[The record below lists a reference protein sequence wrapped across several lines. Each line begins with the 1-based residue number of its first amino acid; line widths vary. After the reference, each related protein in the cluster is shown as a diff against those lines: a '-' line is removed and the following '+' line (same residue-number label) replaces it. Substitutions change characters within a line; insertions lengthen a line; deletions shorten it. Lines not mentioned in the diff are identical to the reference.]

1 MYNVCNYSIDRV
13 NVVFVGKTSQLEFAS
28 FLAPELKKIITAVL
42 DRLETPL
49 ENGRHEIDGGNAFF
63 MLVDDHTQL
72 LAQRK
77 SECHSRYLD
86 VQILLEGNESF
97 GYSLEP
103 YEGLDEDYLED
114 KDLAFSEQL
123 SSEHF
128 AQLTAG
134 EFIVFYPGQ
143 PHRPL
148 VAVDDKPAP
157 VRKVV
162 IKVDKAIFA

>member
-1 MYNVCNYSIDRV
+1 M
-13 NVVFVGKTSQLEFAS
+13 FVGKTSQLEFAG
-28 FLAPELKKIITAVL
+28 FLAPELKKIIATVL
-42 DRLETPL
+42 DRLETPI
-49 ENGRHEIDGGNAFF
+49 ENGRHDIDGDNAFF

-72 LAQRK
+72 LAERK
-77 SECHSRYLD
+77 SEIHSRYLD

-103 YEGLDEDYLED
+103 YAGLDEDYLAD

-123 SSEHF
+123 QSEYF
-128 AQLTAG
+128 ATLTAG

-148 VAVDDKPAP
+148 VAVEDNPAP
-157 VRKVV
+157 VRKAI
-162 IKVDKAIFA
+162 IKVDKALFA

>member
-1 MYNVCNYSIDRV
+1 M
-13 NVVFVGKTSQLEFAS
+13 FVGKTSHLEFAG
-28 FLAPELKKIITAVL
+28 FLAPELKKIIASVL

-49 ENGRHEIDGGNAFF
+49 ENGRHEIDGSNVFF

-72 LAQRK
+72 LEQRK

-86 VQILLEGNESF
+86 VQILLEGKESF
-97 GYSLEP
+97 GYSLTP
-103 YEGLDEDYLED
+103 FKALDEDFLAE

-123 SSEHF
+123 EEEHF
-128 AQLTAG
+128 ASLTAG

-148 VAVDDKPAP
+148 VAVGDKPMP
-157 VRKVV
+157 VRKAI
-162 IKVDKAIFA
+162 IKVDKSLFA

>member
-1 MYNVCNYSIDRV
+1 M
-13 NVVFVGKTSQLEFAS
+13 FVGKTSQLEFAG
-28 FLAPELKKIITAVL
+28 FLAPELKNIIATVL
-42 DRLETPL
+42 DRLDTPI
-49 ENGRHEIDGGNAFF
+49 ENGRHDIDGDNAFF

-72 LAQRK
+72 LAERK
-77 SECHSRYLD
+77 SEIHSRYLD

-103 YEGLDEDYLED
+103 YAGLDEDYLAD

-123 SSEHF
+123 QSEHF
-128 AQLTAG
+128 ATLTAG

-148 VAVDDKPAP
+148 VAVEDNPAP
-157 VRKVV
+157 VRKAI
-162 IKVDKAIFA
+162 IKVDKALFA

>member
-1 MYNVCNYSIDRV
+1 M
-13 NVVFVGKTSQLEFAS
+13 FVGKTSQLEFAG
-28 FLAPELKKIITAVL
+28 FLAPELKKIIASVL

-49 ENGRHEIDGGNAFF
+49 ENGRHEIEGANAYF
-63 MLVDDHTQL
+63 MLVNDHTQL
-72 LAQRK
+72 LEQRK

-97 GYSLEP
+97 GYSLTP
-103 YEGLDEDYLED
+103 YKGLDEDMLAE
-114 KDLAFSEQL
+114 KDLAFSEQMDV
-123 SSEHF
+123 EHF
-128 AQLTAG
+128 AKLTAG

-148 VAVDDKPAP
+148 VAVDDKPMP

-162 IKVDKAIFA
+162 IKVDKALFA